1 MPAPTPHE
9 RLAARARRVA
19 ALRRGV
25 IASACASFALGWAV
39 IAYDGSMGVE
49 SASTSA
55 ATTTQVES
63 SSTESATGS
72 SSTESG
78 SSTDSGSST
87 QSDDSAAVTT
97 AQS

>member
-1 MPAPTPHE
+1 MPTPTPHE

-49 SASTSA
+49 TASTSA
-55 ATTTQVES
+55 AATTQVES
-63 SSTESATGS
+63 DSSSTQSAESAT
-72 SSTESG
+72 
-78 SSTDSGSST
+78 DPSST

-97 AQS
+97 GQS

>member
-55 ATTTQVES
+55 AATTQVES
-63 SSTESATGS
+63 SSTESETD
-72 SSTESG
+72 SSTQSG
-78 SSTDSGSST
+78 SSST

>member
-49 SASTSA
+49 SAGTSA
-55 ATTTQVES
+55 AATTQVES
-63 SSTESATGS
+63 SSTESETD
-72 SSTESG
+72 SSTQSG
-78 SSTDSGSST
+78 SSST